1 MCTRFDNKE
10 VEKISDRV
18 ASAVLEKMKE
28 HQNTALM
35 SVDELASYLNVQ
47 VDELASYLNV
57 PKSWVYEQTRRR
69 GNGCM
74 PRIYVGKYLRF
85 NIHAVL
91 EWLKKQ

>member
-35 SVDELASYLNVQ
+35 S